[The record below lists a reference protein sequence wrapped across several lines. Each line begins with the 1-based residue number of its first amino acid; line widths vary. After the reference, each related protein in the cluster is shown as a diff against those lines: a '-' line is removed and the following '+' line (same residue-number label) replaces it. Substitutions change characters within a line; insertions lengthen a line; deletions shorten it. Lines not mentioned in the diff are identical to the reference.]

1 MKQKI
6 NTANNFSN
14 NRFIIVEVLVILKMD
29 EVLIGNGS
37 DGFIWIFCR

>member
-29 EVLIGNGS
+29 EVLIGNGG